1 MTTRRNLP
9 PDTEPPSTSSSN
21 RDERRRR
28 EDGEVATAEAATS
41 AMTELKIQDFDWM
54 DEDDFDGTG
63 MWVFGYGSLC
73 WHQGFTYNK
82 SLTGCIRGF
91 SRKFWQGNTTHRG
104 TEKKPGRVVTLI
116 EDEEGIVW
124 GQAFQVKEK
133 EAFSYLNNRECELGG
148 YLTTI
153 STFYPRPDAKANK
166 STKPFP
172 VILYLATS
180 SNRHWL
186 GDSSLPDI
194 ANQIVECAGNSGH
207 NVEYLLRLA
216 NFVRENIPE
225 AVDEHLFTLERLVR
239 SQIKEKNLCLKTLM
253 GENKSVID
261 DSRAEGGQEQEP
273 EGGEAGRSGSRSALH
288 FTSRVSPKKLRCVN
302 IC

>member
-104 TEKKPGRVVTLI
+104 TEKKVN
-116 EDEEGIVW
+116 
-124 GQAFQVKEK
+124 
-133 EAFSYLNNRECELGG
+133 SYLSQWNVNHQREHTN
-148 YLTTI
+148 YLRYCQQITATYAI
-153 STFYPRPDAKANK
+153 NLIFFNFNK
-166 STKPFP
+166 
-172 VILYLATS
+172 
-180 SNRHWL
+180 
-186 GDSSLPDI
+186 
-194 ANQIVECAGNSGH
+194 QIM
-207 NVEYLLRLA
+207 YRL
-216 NFVRENIPE
+216 
-225 AVDEHLFTLERLVR
+225 
-239 SQIKEKNLCLKTLM
+239 KN
-253 GENKSVID
+253 
-261 DSRAEGGQEQEP
+261 
-273 EGGEAGRSGSRSALH
+273 
-288 FTSRVSPKKLRCVN
+288 
-302 IC
+302 